1 MAVVHGREELL
12 HLRRWRLE
20 GGRLAGAL
28 VDRHGAGVTGL
39 VSGRHRLVVRRTAGQ
54 PGVEGRRVLL
64 GEPNVRAVRTAPAPS
79 PADRY
84 AACARSISSMARGSS
99 SSTYA
104 AADIPSSGTPEEPVA
119 RASSNA
125 CRASTGWMG
134 LQNKMADLSTNSVHR
149 VVPGATHA
157 SFVENPEHAA
167 AITRAIHD
175 VVMSVRSGAPL
186 NGS

>member
-1 MAVVHGREELL
+1 
-12 HLRRWRLE
+12 
-20 GGRLAGAL
+20 
-28 VDRHGAGVTGL
+28 
-39 VSGRHRLVVRRTAGQ
+39 
-54 PGVEGRRVLL
+54 
-64 GEPNVRAVRTAPAPS
+64 
-79 PADRY
+79 
-84 AACARSISSMARGSS
+84 
-99 SSTYA
+99 
-104 AADIPSSGTPEEPVA
+104 
-119 RASSNA
+119 
-125 CRASTGWMG
+125 MG